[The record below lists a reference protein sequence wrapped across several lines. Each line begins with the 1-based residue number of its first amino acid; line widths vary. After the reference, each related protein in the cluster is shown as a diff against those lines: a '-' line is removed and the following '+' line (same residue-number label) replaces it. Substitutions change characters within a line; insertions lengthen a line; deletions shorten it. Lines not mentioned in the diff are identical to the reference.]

1 MTSTDKMHVTVNI
14 LVLKYTFCYKSLTNI
29 LVLQILAFRRYYFK
43 DYWNLLDLFIVIL
56 SLIDII
62 IDQAV
67 EEGTGNFS
75 PSILKVAK
83 VFRVLR
89 MGRLLRLFK
98 VGHLIYY

>member
-1 MTSTDKMHVTVNI
+1 M
-14 LVLKYTFCYKSLTNI
+14 LF
-29 LVLQILAFRRYYFK
+29 LQILAFRRYYFK